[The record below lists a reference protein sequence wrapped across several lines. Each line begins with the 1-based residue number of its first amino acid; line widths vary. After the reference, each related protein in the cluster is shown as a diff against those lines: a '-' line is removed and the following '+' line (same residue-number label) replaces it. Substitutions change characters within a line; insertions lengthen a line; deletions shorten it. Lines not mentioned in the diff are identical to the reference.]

1 MTYVPLAYVTDVQ
14 ALGIDVS
21 NVTLVQSLID
31 SVSAE
36 VREAAG
42 CPITVTESTITL
54 SGVREQ
60 FIALPG
66 GPVRS
71 VSTVTLDGTAVTDYK
86 IRDNR
91 LWRLAGWGD
100 VNEDVVVE
108 YTHGFDAPPA
118 DITRLVC
125 LMVAAGVNASATGW
139 AGHRGVAYES
149 IDDYRIG
156 YQQGDAENVD
166 PTALPE
172 RTKRALRDR
181 FGAGAHVTGGY

>member
-1 MTYVPLAYVTDVQ
+1 MSLVPLAYVSDVQ
-14 ALGIDVS
+14 ALGITTT
-21 NVTLVQSLID
+21 NTALVQSLID

-42 CPITVTESTITL
+42 CPITVTESTVTL
-54 SGVREQ
+54 RGVRNQ

-66 GPVRS
+66 GPIRS
-71 VSTVTLDGTAVTDYK
+71 VDTVTLDGTAVTDYK

-100 VNEDVVVE
+100 VDEDVVVT

-125 LMVAAGVNASATGW
+125 LMVAAGVNAAADGF

-181 FGAGAHVTGGY
+181 FGAGVHVTGGY

>member
-1 MTYVPLAYVTDVQ
+1 MSYVPLAYVTDVQ

-21 NVTLVQSLID
+21 NAALVQSLID

-42 CPITVTESTITL
+42 CPITVTESTIVL

-66 GPVRS
+66 GPIRS

-100 VNEDVVVE
+100 IDEDVVVT
-108 YTHGFDAPPA
+108 YTHGFDSPPA

-125 LMVAAGVNASATGW
+125 LMVAAGVNAAADGF
-139 AGHRGVAYES
+139 AGHRGLAYMS
-149 IDDYRIG
+149 VDDYREG

-166 PTALPE
+166 PTSLPD
-172 RTKRALRDR
+172 RTRRALRER